1 MFAIYIINYENILLF
16 IYLIN
21 IFYFMYKLIS
31 SLKLS
36 IFILY
41 KS

>member
-21 IFYFMYKLIS
+21 IFYFMYKLNS

-41 KS
+41 KN